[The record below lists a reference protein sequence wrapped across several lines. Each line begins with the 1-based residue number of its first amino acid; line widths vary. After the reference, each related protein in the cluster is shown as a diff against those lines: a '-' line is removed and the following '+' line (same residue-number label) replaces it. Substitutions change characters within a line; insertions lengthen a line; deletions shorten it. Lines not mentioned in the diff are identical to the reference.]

1 VLLIIVFIENGKKV
15 IINKYMSI
23 LDHESKD
30 DIRESRYIAEQ
41 ELDKVYHSIPEWV
54 HRLFPKLS
62 LSEKVAKGFDYQQ
75 KYWTETFLSEVKR
88 HEEASN
94 FASYLIKK
102 HNLNRFDEYF
112 RFLLSK
118 TSADT
123 EEKHLLSKE
132 EK

>member
-1 VLLIIVFIENGKKV
+1 
-15 IINKYMSI
+15 MSI

-41 ELDKVYHSIPEWV
+41 ELDKIYHAIPQWV
-54 HRLFPKLS
+54 HRLFPNAPLE
-62 LSEKVAKGFDYQQ
+62 EKIRRGFDYQQ

-94 FASYLIKK
+94 FASHLTKK
-102 HNLNRFDEYF
+102 YNLNHFNEYF

-118 TSADT
+118 TSADD
-123 EEKHLLSKE
+123 EGKHLLSKE